1 MISSPNDVLEY
12 TKNLEKEN
20 RILRKKLQRS
30 EKNCLELEATNDKK
44 ESLLRTVIAELEE
57 KRQLEATL
65 SELRRNQMQLIQ
77 TEKMSSL
84 GKMVGGIAH
93 EINNPVNFISGN
105 VEYIND
111 YCDILMAVVKRY
123 QECYPEPVPEIEQY
137 CNDNDL
143 DFLQD
148 DLPKILKSVKLGV
161 RRISDIV
168 VSLKN
173 FSRMD
178 QSESKLVNIHEGID
192 SALAILQHRLKDHNN
207 NLEIEVIQNYGD
219 LPQIEC
225 YAGKLNQVLMNI
237 LTNAIDALEEDWSS
251 ASADEPERTGKITI
265 STSAIGSDRIE
276 IKIADN
282 GNGIPN
288 AIQSKIFDPFFTTKP
303 IGQGTGMGLAIS
315 HHIINELHKGQ
326 LTFNS
331 HVGVGTEFS
340 ILIPTACSAT

>member
-1 MISSPNDVLEY
+1 MVSSPKDVLEH

-30 EKNCLELEATNDKK
+30 EKNCLELEATNDKR
-44 ESLLRTVIAELEE
+44 ESLLRTVISELEE
-57 KRQLEATL
+57 KRKLEQTL
-65 SELRRNQMQLIQ
+65 IELRRNQIQLIQ

-84 GKMVGGIAH
+84 GKMVAGIAH

-105 VEYIND
+105 IDYIND
-111 YCDILMAVVKRY
+111 YCGILMAIIQRY
-123 QECYPEPVPEIEQY
+123 QQCYPEPVPEIEQY
-137 CNDNDL
+137 CDDKDL
-143 DFLQD
+143 GFLQD

-192 SALAILQHRLKDHNN
+192 SALAILQHRLKEHPN
-207 NLEIEVIQNYGD
+207 NLAIKVIRNYGD

-225 YAGKLNQVLMNI
+225 YPGKLNQVLMNI

-251 ASADEPERTGKITI
+251 ARADESERTIVI
-265 STSAIGSDRIE
+265 ATSAIESDRIE
-276 IKIADN
+276 IRIADN
-282 GNGIPN
+282 ANGIPN
-288 AIQSKIFDPFFTTKP
+288 AIQSQIFDPFFTTKP

-331 HVGVGTEFS
+331 RVGVGTEFS
-340 ILIPTACSAT
+340 IQIPTACARL